1 VASDADGSGKLQLG
15 EFKELLSLLALLVQI
30 LTLLLVASDADGS
43 GKLELGEFKT
53 LATQLIETAKEIQED
68 VNMVEILSTSL

>member
-1 VASDADGSGKLQLG
+1 MTQFTCFTTK
-15 EFKELLSLLALLVQI
+15 VQI

>member
-1 VASDADGSGKLQLG
+1 M
-15 EFKELLSLLALLVQI
+15 
-30 LTLLLVASDADGS
+30 ASDADGS

-68 VNMVEILSTSL
+68 VNKVEILSTNLTYEGQSSVLNL

>member
-1 VASDADGSGKLQLG
+1 M
-15 EFKELLSLLALLVQI
+15 

-68 VNMVEILSTSL
+68 VNKVEILSTNLTYEGQSSVLNL